1 MTPEAEVKIMADL
14 QEMADA
20 ILMARSI
27 LHNDLYASRVKH
39 ATAALEESLETALN
53 WITTP

>member
-27 LHNDLYASRVKH
+27 LHNDLYVSRVKH
-39 ATAALEESLETALN
+39 AMSVLEESLETALN
-53 WITTP
+53 WMTTP

>member
-20 ILMARSI
+20 ILMVRSI

-53 WITTP
+53 WMTTP